1 MILKFNKTTSIYEKD
16 AYISVDGEETTV
28 KDLMITN
35 YVPTNFEGTEK
46 IYLLGNEHPL
56 WELKHRNFEAKILQE
71 WLLELDYNTEFYYV
85 NTDTKKIE
93 RYSDIIDIGITKSTE
108 I

>member
-16 AYISVDGEETTV
+16 AYISVDGEEKTV

-56 WELKHRNFEAKILQE
+56 WESKHRNYEVKIFQE
-71 WLLELDYNTEFYYV
+71 WLEELGYDTKFYYV
-85 NTDTKKIE
+85 NTKTGKIE
-93 RYSDIIDIGITKSTE
+93 STRDIEALPNTTSTE